1 MHYNWF
7 SADISHSKIMLI
19 AGIQNMN
26 VCVGLNAILSEGRKA
41 CNPILEGYNLLTEK
55 IKQEKPHKYFDVV
68 AGADLL

>member
-1 MHYNWF
+1 
-7 SADISHSKIMLI
+7 MLI
-19 AGIQNMN
+19 AGIQN
-26 VCVGLNAILSEGRKA
+26 LNAILTEGRKA